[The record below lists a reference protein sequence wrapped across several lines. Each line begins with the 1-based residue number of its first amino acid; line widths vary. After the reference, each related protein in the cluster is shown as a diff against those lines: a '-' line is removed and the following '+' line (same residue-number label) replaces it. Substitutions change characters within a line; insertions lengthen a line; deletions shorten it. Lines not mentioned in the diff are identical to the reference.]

1 MASSA
6 QSHKW
11 TLDDCI
17 SYAIA
22 HNISVK
28 QKDNTRLQQEITL
41 STSRNSRL
49 PDLNAGASQNFS
61 FGRGLTSENT
71 YTNTNTSS
79 TQFSLSTSVNLFDG
93 MKTQNTIAINRLNLE
108 AATADL
114 EKAKN
119 DISLNVAA
127 AYVQILYKMEIL
139 DVARRQISIDSMQV
153 ARLDAMY
160 REGKASEAELAQQQA
175 TLAQSRS
182 TATQAD
188 NDYQLALLDL
198 SQLLEL
204 PSPEGLDIA
213 LPQREGR
220 KLPYAADTLPLGE
233 GWQEASFLAIRP
245 EIQAENLRLQTAEK
259 NIKIAQSALYPQLSL
274 SAGLGS
280 NYYKTSG
287 YKGES
292 FAKQLEN
299 NFSQYIGLSLSI
311 PIFNRFA
318 TRNNIRSARI
328 DRDNQQLQ
336 LDNAKK
342 TLYKEVQ
349 QAYHNALAA
358 QSKYE
363 SCQEATKSSD
373 AAFRLAKAKYENGK
387 ATITEFNE
395 SKNNALKAESDLAQA
410 KYENMYYQA
419 VIAFYRGDE
428 LRF

>member
-1 MASSA
+1 
-6 QSHKW
+6 
-11 TLDDCI
+11 
-17 SYAIA
+17 
-22 HNISVK
+22 
-28 QKDNTRLQQEITL
+28 
-41 STSRNSRL
+41 
-49 PDLNAGASQNFS
+49 
-61 FGRGLTSENT
+61 
-71 YTNTNTSS
+71 
-79 TQFSLSTSVNLFDG
+79 
-93 MKTQNTIAINRLNLE
+93 
-108 AATADL
+108 
-114 EKAKN
+114 
-119 DISLNVAA
+119 
-127 AYVQILYKMEIL
+127 
-139 DVARRQISIDSMQV
+139 MQV

-349 QAYHNALAA
+349 QACYNALAA